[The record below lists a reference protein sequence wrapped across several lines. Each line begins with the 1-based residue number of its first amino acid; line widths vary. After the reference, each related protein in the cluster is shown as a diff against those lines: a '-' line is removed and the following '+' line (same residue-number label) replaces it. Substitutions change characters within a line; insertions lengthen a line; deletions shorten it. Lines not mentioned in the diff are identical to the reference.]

1 MGATDS
7 DGFKMR
13 LWFWILSLFFL
24 VSSSNA
30 FFNLLFGFGGRGNR
44 GRRPASSY
52 GAPSR
57 PSYGAPA
64 PSYGA
69 PAPSYGAPAP
79 SYGAPS
85 TGYSTGGISGTLS
98 GTSLVNGGGAKNYQ
112 QLYANLGALN
122 NVQENIGNLDY
133 TDNSDYLTRLLQ
145 VQSLLG
151 GQNLQNNQQVYNPYL
166 TTSTLNQY
174 QQ

>member
-1 MGATDS
+1 MAVIFIYFSASLIGFDS
-7 DGFKMR
+7 
-13 LWFWILSLFFL
+13 
-24 VSSSNA
+24 
-30 FFNLLFGFGGRGNR
+30 FGGD
-44 GRRPASSY
+44 SSGY
-52 GAPSR
+52 GAPSSGYGAPS

-79 SYGAPS
+79 SYGAPAPS
-85 TGYSTGGISGTLS
+85 TGYSTGGITGTLS
-98 GTSLVNGGGAKNYQ
+98 GTSLVSGGAKNYQ
-112 QLYANLGALN
+112 QVYANLGALN
-122 NVQENIGNLDY
+122 NVQDNIGNIDY

-151 GQNLQNNQQVYNPYL
+151 GQNVQQSQVYNPYL
-166 TTSTLNQY
+166 TTTALNQY

>member
-1 MGATDS
+1 MYVKDFQNKMKILYSNHYNLTFIYPIHFSASLIGFDS
-7 DGFKMR
+7 
-13 LWFWILSLFFL
+13 
-24 VSSSNA
+24 
-30 FFNLLFGFGGRGNR
+30 FGGD
-44 GRRPASSY
+44 SSGY
-52 GAPSR
+52 GAPSSGYGAPS